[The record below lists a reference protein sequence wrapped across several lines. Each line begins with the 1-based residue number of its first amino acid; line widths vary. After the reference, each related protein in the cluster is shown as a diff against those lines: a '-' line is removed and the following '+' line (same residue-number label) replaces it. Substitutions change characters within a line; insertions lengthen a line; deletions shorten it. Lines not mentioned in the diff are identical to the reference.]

1 MPIYAY
7 RCTEC
12 GFQKDHLMKVSAPL
26 LTECP
31 ECGKAGYTK
40 MLTAAGFQLKGTGWY
55 VTDFKGSGAKAA
67 PAASTD
73 AKSDEP
79 AKSADKADKTDKTD
93 KTDKADSTAK
103 SETAAPAK
111 SESPATPATPA
122 ATSSASAP
130 AATPSS
136 SSN

>member
-79 AKSADKADKTDKTD
+79 AKSADTADKA
-93 KTDKADSTAK
+93 DKADSTAK

>member
-12 GFQKDHLMKVSAPL
+12 GFQKDHLMKVSDPL

-79 AKSADKADKTDKTD
+79 AKSADTADKA
-93 KTDKADSTAK
+93 DKADSTAK

-111 SESPATPATPA
+111 SESPATPA
-122 ATSSASAP
+122 ATSSATVSAPAATP

>member
-12 GFQKDHLMKVSAPL
+12 GFQKDHLMKVSDPL

-31 ECGKAGYTK
+31 ECGKASYTK

-55 VTDFKGSGAKAA
+55 VTDFKGSGAKTV
-67 PAASTD
+67 PAVSTD

-79 AKSADKADKTDKTD
+79 AKSADKADKTDK
-93 KTDKADSTAK
+93 ADSTAGTAK
-103 SETAAPAK
+103 PETAAPAK
-111 SESPATPATPA
+111 SESPATPAA
-122 ATSSASAP
+122 ASSGSASASAP

>member
-12 GFQKDHLMKVSAPL
+12 GFQKDHLMKVSDPL

-79 AKSADKADKTDKTD
+79 AKSADTADRA
-93 KTDKADSTAK
+93 DKADSTAK

>member
-12 GFQKDHLMKVSAPL
+12 GFQKDHLMKVSDPL

-79 AKSADKADKTDKTD
+79 AKSADKADKTDK
-93 KTDKADSTAK
+93 ADSTAK

>member
-12 GFQKDHLMKVSAPL
+12 GFQKDHLMKVSDPL

-55 VTDFKGSGAKAA
+55 VTDFKGSGAKTA

-79 AKSADKADKTDKTD
+79 AKSADKADKTDK
-93 KTDKADSTAK
+93 ADSTAK
-103 SETAAPAK
+103 PETAAPAK

-122 ATSSASAP
+122 ATTSASASAP

>member
-12 GFQKDHLMKVSAPL
+12 GFQKDHLMKVSDPL

-79 AKSADKADKTDKTD
+79 AKSADTADKA
-93 KTDKADSTAK
+93 DKADSTAK

>member
-12 GFQKDHLMKVSAPL
+12 GFQKDHLMKVSDPL

-55 VTDFKGSGAKAA
+55 VTDFKGSGAKTA

-79 AKSADKADKTDKTD
+79 AKSVDKADKTDKT
-93 KTDKADSTAK
+93 DSTAK

-122 ATSSASAP
+122 ATSSASAS

>member
-12 GFQKDHLMKVSAPL
+12 GFQKDHLMKVSDPL

-79 AKSADKADKTDKTD
+79 AKSADKADKTDK
-93 KTDKADSTAK
+93 ADSTAK

-111 SESPATPATPA
+111 SESPATPA
-122 ATSSASAP
+122 ATTSASAS
-130 AATPSS
+130 AATATPSS

>member
-12 GFQKDHLMKVSAPL
+12 GFQKDHLMKVSDPL

-79 AKSADKADKTDKTD
+79 AKSADKADKTDK
-93 KTDKADSTAK
+93 ADSTAK
-103 SETAAPAK
+103 PEMAAPAK
-111 SESPATPATPA
+111 SESPATPAA
-122 ATSSASAP
+122 ASSGSASAP

-136 SSN
+136 SSS

>member
-12 GFQKDHLMKVSAPL
+12 GFQKDHLMKVSDPL

-55 VTDFKGSGAKAA
+55 VTDFKGSGAKTA

-79 AKSADKADKTDKTD
+79 AKSADKADKTDK
-93 KTDKADSTAK
+93 ADSTAK
-103 SETAAPAK
+103 PETAAPAK
-111 SESPATPATPA
+111 SESPATPA
-122 ATSSASAP
+122 ATSSATASAP

>member
-1 MPIYAY
+1 LDLAEADMPIYAY

-12 GFQKDHLMKVSAPL
+12 GFQKDHLMKVSDPL

-79 AKSADKADKTDKTD
+79 AKSADKADKTDK
-93 KTDKADSTAK
+93 ADSTAK

-111 SESPATPATPA
+111 SESPATPA
-122 ATSSASAP
+122 ATTSASAS
-130 AATPSS
+130 AATATPSS

>member
-12 GFQKDHLMKVSAPL
+12 GFQKDHLMKVSDPL

-79 AKSADKADKTDKTD
+79 AKSADKADKTDK
-93 KTDKADSTAK
+93 ADSTAK

-130 AATPSS
+130 AATPPS

>member
-1 MPIYAY
+1 LDLAEADMPIYAY

-12 GFQKDHLMKVSAPL
+12 GFQKDHLMKVSDPL

-79 AKSADKADKTDKTD
+79 AKSADTADKA
-93 KTDKADSTAK
+93 DKADSTAK

-111 SESPATPATPA
+111 SESPATPA
-122 ATSSASAP
+122 ATSSASASAP

>member
-12 GFQKDHLMKVSAPL
+12 GFQKDHLMKVSDPL

-79 AKSADKADKTDKTD
+79 AKSADTADKA
-93 KTDKADSTAK
+93 DKADSTAK

-130 AATPSS
+130 AATPPS

>member
-12 GFQKDHLMKVSAPL
+12 GFQKDHLMKVSDPL

-79 AKSADKADKTDKTD
+79 AKSADTADKA
-93 KTDKADSTAK
+93 DKADSTAK

-111 SESPATPATPA
+111 SESPATPA

-130 AATPSS
+130 AATPPS

>member
-12 GFQKDHLMKVSAPL
+12 GFQKDHLMKVSDPL

-79 AKSADKADKTDKTD
+79 AKSADKADKTDK
-93 KTDKADSTAK
+93 ADSTAK

-111 SESPATPATPA
+111 SESPATPA
-122 ATSSASAP
+122 ATSSATVSAPAATP

>member
-12 GFQKDHLMKVSAPL
+12 GFQKDHLMKVSDPL

-79 AKSADKADKTDKTD
+79 AKSADTADKA
-93 KTDKADSTAK
+93 DKADSTAK

-111 SESPATPATPA
+111 SESPATPA
-122 ATSSASAP
+122 ATSSASASAP

>member
-12 GFQKDHLMKVSAPL
+12 GFQKDHLMKVSDPL

-31 ECGKAGYTK
+31 ECGKASYTK

-55 VTDFKGSGAKAA
+55 VTDFKGSGAKTV
-67 PAASTD
+67 PAVSTD

-79 AKSADKADKTDKTD
+79 AKSADKTD

-103 SETAAPAK
+103 PETAAPAK
-111 SESPATPATPA
+111 SESPATPAA
-122 ATSSASAP
+122 ASSGSASASAP

-136 SSN
+136 SSS